1 MAGSN
6 SNYSIILDAVL
17 NEESIKKQL
26 REIQNN
32 KETQLKIK
40 VGAEGGAKTRQ
51 ELDSVSDSTQKVNKD
66 TKDLMFTYQQFRQV
80 LDSVV
85 DIAGEMANQV
95 KALDAAQTE
104 FKKVSDLS
112 GQALDAYQ
120 QKLSA
125 AGKTVGRT
133 GKPNRSEPVCCDG
146 KAA

>member
-26 REIQNN
+26 REIQSN

-40 VGAEGGAKTRQ
+40 VGAEGGANTKQ

-120 QKLSA
+120 EKLSA